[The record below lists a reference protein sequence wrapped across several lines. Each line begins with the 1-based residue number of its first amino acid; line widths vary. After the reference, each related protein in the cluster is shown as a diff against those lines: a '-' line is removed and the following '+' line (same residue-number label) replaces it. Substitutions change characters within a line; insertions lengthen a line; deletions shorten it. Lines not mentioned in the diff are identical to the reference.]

1 MGKKR
6 YDADY
11 DLGNHQRQNQ
21 ADQQEQDNQQD
32 ATSYGDRDN
41 TASQNDQGDRPEQ
54 LQNRPQQNDPRKRG
68 DDKRPADDRDR
79 NDQDRSQKDNK
90 DDQNHQRGNQQND
103 DQAKQEKDRKAGGNN
118 PQAEAAKKRASPA
131 GRGLGA
137 AGAGG
142 LGAGDAMNRGVKNLA
157 GDKLNK
163 LSDAKDNL
171 TNPKMGLK
179 NLAKKHGLPTQMP
192 TANNIKDGIKN
203 KVKDGVK
210 NTLKE
215 GVKPLDFERPP
226 QTATA
231 RSLKE
236 TIEHDRE
243 QIQERIK
250 AAKKVAKTMQKA
262 TRFAIL
268 HYFLFGLLFFAV
280 LAAAGGAVSLITNS
294 MVTNTDSDCSTK
306 STTDSGGGGSTVSGD
321 ESTNMNTIYKT
332 IMEGVPKAT
341 PAGVAGLLGNG
352 MTESSLNPA
361 AIQSGRAYDDA
372 TAKNGSVSAYAFGVW
387 QMDNTR
393 RVQLIN
399 YAAKAHKKW
408 NDLGAQ
414 IAYIFDPAGDGAN
427 VPILYRLITTG
438 SDPATS
444 AEALRAQ
451 WERGGSGTT
460 AIRQSHAKEAYAK
473 MADKHYSYKS
483 PLKSLSTGKD
493 ISFGSSGSGS
503 GGSSSGGSDSNIANG
518 NDAAN
523 DNSDNS
529 ACKSDSDDAE
539 TGAATELL
547 GKALT
552 LGKKAAK
559 SHKYVYSMYGKRDGS
574 DGSFDCSG
582 FITTMLKDAGYSKI
596 PLGSTVSML
605 SATEGPSPEVG
616 GTNLGSKAL
625 YRQVDLKTAK
635 KGTIVIFGG
644 KGGAGSAG
652 HVVFLAENFHGDS
665 TKVLECTDWGTGEG
679 DYSNKNNG
687 PKTIAGQSAKN
698 GPEYGGTYG
707 NASSPGSPVAVI
719 PLDSDK

>member
-21 ADQQEQDNQQD
+21 ADQQEQDNQQN

-41 TASQNDQGDRPEQ
+41 TASQNDQGDRPQ
-54 LQNRPQQNDPRKRG
+54 QPQNQPQQNDPRNRG

-79 NDQDRSQKDNK
+79 NDQDRSQKDN
-90 DDQNHQRGNQQND
+90 QNKQRGNQRND
-103 DQAKQEKDRKAGGNN
+103 NQAKQEKDRKTGGNN
-118 PQAEAAKKRASPA
+118 PQAEAVKKRASPA
-131 GRGLGA
+131 GKGLGA
-137 AGAGG
+137 AGTGAGG
-142 LGAGDAMNRGVKNLA
+142 LGAGDLMNRGVKNLT
-157 GDKLNK
+157 GDKLKN

-231 RSLKE
+231 RSLRE

-243 QIQERIK
+243 QIKARIN

-280 LAAAGGAVSLITNS
+280 LAAAGGAISLITNN

-306 STTDSGGGGSTVSGD
+306 STTDSGGGGTVSGD

-352 MTESSLNPA
+352 MNESRLNPA
-361 AIQSGRAYDDA
+361 AIQDGRPYNDA

-399 YAAKAHKKW
+399 YAAKANKKW

-444 AEALRAQ
+444 AEDFRAQ
-451 WERGGSGTT
+451 WERGGAGTT
-460 AIRQSHAKEAYAK
+460 AIRQRYAKEAYAK

-483 PLKSLSTGKD
+483 PLKSLSTGKA

-503 GGSSSGGSDSNIANG
+503 SGSSSGGSDSNISNG

-529 ACKSDSDDAE
+529 ACDKNSDDAE

-574 DGSFDCSG
+574 DDSFDCSG
-582 FITTMLKDAGYSKI
+582 FVTTMLKEAGYSKI

-605 SATEGPSPEVG
+605 AATEGSSPEVG
-616 GTNLGSKAL
+616 GSNLGSKAL

-644 KGGAGSAG
+644 KAGAGGAG

-665 TKVLECTDWGTGEG
+665 TKVLECTDWATGEG
-679 DYSNKNNG
+679 DYSNKSNG
-687 PKTIAGQSAKN
+687 PKIIAGQSAKN

-707 NASSPGSPVAVI
+707 NASSPGSPVAVL

>member
-11 DLGNHQRQNQ
+11 DLGDHQHQNQ
-21 ADQQEQDNQQD
+21 TDQQEYDDQQN
-32 ATSYGDRDN
+32 TTPYGDRGN
-41 TASQNDQGDRPEQ
+41 TGSQNNQGDRPEQ
-54 LQNRPQQNDPRKRG
+54 SQNDPSNRG
-68 DDKRPADDRDR
+68 DNKPPMDDRNR
-79 NDQDRSQKDNK
+79 NNQDRSQKDNK
-90 DDQNHQRGNQQND
+90 DGP
-103 DQAKQEKDRKAGGNN
+103 AKQKKDRKNGKNDS
-118 PQAEAAKKRASPA
+118 QADVAKKYVSPA

-137 AGAGG
+137 GVGG
-142 LGAGDAMNRGVKNLA
+142 LGAGDLMNRGVKNLA

-179 NLAKKHGLPTQMP
+179 NLAKKHGLPTEMP
-192 TANNIKDGIKN
+192 TADNIKNGIKN

-215 GVKPLDFERPP
+215 SVKPLEFERPP

-236 TIEHDRE
+236 TIEHDRA

-250 AAKKVAKTMQKA
+250 AAKKVAKTMRKA

-268 HYFLFGLLFFAV
+268 HHFLVGLLLFAA
-280 LAAAGGAVSLITNS
+280 LAAIGGAISVITNS
-294 MVTNTDSDCSTK
+294 TINSNSDCSPSATA
-306 STTDSGGGGSTVSGD
+306 DSGSTASGD
-321 ESTNMNTIYKT
+321 EKANMNTIYKT

-341 PAGVAGLLGNG
+341 PAGVAGLIGNG
-352 MTESSLNPA
+352 MVESSLNPG
-361 AIQSGRAYDDA
+361 AIQSGQSYNDA
-372 TAKNGSVSAYAFGVW
+372 TAKNSSVDAYAFGIW
-387 QMDNTR
+387 QMDGGR
-393 RVQLIN
+393 RVKLID
-399 YAAKAHKKW
+399 YATKGGKQW

-414 IAYIFDPAGDGAN
+414 IAYIFDPAGDGGDAAT
-427 VPILYRLITTG
+427 LYKLITTG
-438 SDPATS
+438 SDPASS
-444 AEALRAQ
+444 AEALRSQ
-451 WERGGSGTT
+451 WERGGGGTT
-460 AIRQSHAKEAYAK
+460 SVRQANAKQVYAQ
-473 MADKHYSYKS
+473 MADKNYSYKS
-483 PLKSLSTGKD
+483 PLKSLATGSA
-493 ISFGSSGSGS
+493 INFGSSGSGS

-529 ACKSDSDDAE
+529 ACSGNSDDAE

-552 LGKKAAK
+552 LGKEAAK

-574 DGSFDCSG
+574 DNSFDCSG
-582 FITTMLKDAGYSKI
+582 FVTTMLKEAGYSKI

-605 SATEGPSPEVG
+605 SATEGSSPEVG

-625 YRQVDLKTAK
+625 YKQVDLNTAK

-644 KGGAGSAG
+644 KNGAGGAG
-652 HVVFLAENFHGDS
+652 HVVFLAEDFHGDD

-687 PKTIAGQSAKN
+687 PMTIAGESAQY
-698 GPEYGGTYG
+698 GPEYGGIYR
-707 NASSPGSPVAVI
+707 NASSPGKPVAVL